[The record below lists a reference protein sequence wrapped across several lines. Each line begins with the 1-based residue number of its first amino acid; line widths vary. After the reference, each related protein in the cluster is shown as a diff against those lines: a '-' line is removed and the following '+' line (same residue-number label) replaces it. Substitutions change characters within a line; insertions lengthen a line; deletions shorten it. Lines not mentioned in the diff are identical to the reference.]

1 MIYGSQ
7 NSSRKDL
14 LKLKVAL
21 ILHKMGVKHPNIQE
35 DVYNIMGIYVSSYYY
50 YDNKLGVF
58 SYIP

>member
-1 MIYGSQ
+1 MIYGSIY
-7 NSSRKDL
+7 SSRRDL

-21 ILHKMGVKHPNIQE
+21 ILHKIGVKHPNIQE
-35 DVYNIMGIYVSSYYY
+35 DAYNIMGIYVSSYYY

>member
-1 MIYGSQ
+1 MIYGSHH
-7 NSSRKDL
+7 SSRSNL
-14 LKLKVAL
+14 LKLRVAL

>member
-1 MIYGSQ
+1 M
-7 NSSRKDL
+7 
-14 LKLKVAL
+14 LKLRVAL